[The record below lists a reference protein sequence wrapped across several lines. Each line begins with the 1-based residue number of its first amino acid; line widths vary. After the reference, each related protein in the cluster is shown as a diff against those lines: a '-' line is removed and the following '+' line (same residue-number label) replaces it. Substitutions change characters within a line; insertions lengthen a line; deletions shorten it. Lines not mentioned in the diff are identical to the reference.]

1 MTKVTAPNPTEKP
14 GANPSVQSDWLRDRE
29 AIKPASNL
37 SDSAIQKR
45 IDQLTMP
52 PGALQR
58 LLQPYARLV
67 AHAEA
72 WQLKTPLRIAS
83 LLFAADHSLAVRQ
96 PISAFPQVVTRQ
108 MVRNFLSGGAC
119 QSVLARK
126 RCCSLTVVDIGV
138 ARASSE
144 TWLDSNDGPA
154 KRADDGPMRTYFVD
168 GNIPAFLGAG
178 QKFANGCLDPSAED
192 SLGSD
197 AAKAAFER
205 GFEVAAAVIK
215 RDKPHALVLGEMG
228 IGNTTASTAVAE
240 ILLGSKNSL
249 AGRGTGVGDEGLAAK
264 VTAIKAIRG
273 RFDKK
278 EYSQTTERACAIYT
292 TVAGFEHAALAGAA
306 YAAAMRGVFI
316 ILDGLIV
323 TAAIAPLIDC
333 YENLPS
339 WIIAGHVGS
348 EPAHRQLLEK
358 YRLEPL
364 LDLGLRLGEG
374 SGALLAA
381 GLLMDAHSIAT
392 EMSTFESAGIAT
404 S

>member
-1 MTKVTAPNPTEKP
+1 MTKVTESN
-14 GANPSVQSDWLRDRE
+14 ANEETLFQGNWLQDRE
-29 AIKPASNL
+29 FIKPATNP

-52 PGALQR
+52 PGALER

-96 PISAFPQVVTRQ
+96 PISAFPQIVTRQ

-138 ARASSE
+138 ARAPSQTWEE
-144 TWLDSNDGPA
+144 TKDDASKLP
-154 KRADDGPMRTYFVD
+154 DDGPMRTYFVD
-168 GNIPAFLGAG
+168 GNIPAFLGEG
-178 QKFANGCLDPSAED
+178 QKFATGCLDPSVED
-192 SLGSD
+192 SLGST
-197 AAKAAFER
+197 AARAAFER

-215 RDKPHALVLGEMG
+215 RDKPHAVILGEMG

-240 ILLGSKNSL
+240 ILLRSTSSL
-249 AGRGTGVGDEGLAAK
+249 AGRGTGVNDDGLMAK
-264 VTAIKAIRG
+264 TKAIKAIRH
-273 RFDKK
+273 RFEKRK
-278 EYSQTTERACAIYT
+278 YSQSTDKACALFA

-306 YAAAMRGVFI
+306 YAAATRGVFI

-323 TAAIAPLIDC
+323 TAAIAPLFDC
-333 YENLPS
+333 YENLAS

-381 GLLMDAHSIAT
+381 GLLMDAHCIAT
-392 EMSTFESAGIAT
+392 EMATFENAGV
-404 S
+404 SPS

>member
-1 MTKVTAPNPTEKP
+1 MTKVTESNANEETLFP
-14 GANPSVQSDWLRDRE
+14 GNWLQDRE
-29 AIKPASNL
+29 SIKPATNP

-52 PGALQR
+52 PGALER

-96 PISAFPQVVTRQ
+96 PISAFPQIVTRQ
-108 MVRNFLSGGAC
+108 MIRNFLSGGAC

-138 ARASSE
+138 ARAPSQTWEE
-144 TWLDSNDGPA
+144 TKDDASKLP
-154 KRADDGPMRTYFVD
+154 DDGPMRTYFVD
-168 GNIPAFLGAG
+168 GNIPAFLGEG
-178 QKFANGCLDPSAED
+178 QKFATGCLDPSVED
-192 SLGSD
+192 SLGSE
-197 AAKAAFER
+197 AARAAFER
-205 GFEVAAAVIK
+205 GFEVAAAVVK
-215 RDKPHALVLGEMG
+215 RDKPHAVILGEMG

-240 ILLGSKNSL
+240 ILLRSTSSL
-249 AGRGTGVGDEGLAAK
+249 AGRGTGVSDDGLMAK
-264 VTAIKAIRG
+264 TKAIKAIRH
-273 RFDKK
+273 RFEKREYTQSTDK
-278 EYSQTTERACAIYT
+278 ACALYA

-306 YAAAMRGVFI
+306 YAAATRGVFI

-323 TAAIAPLIDC
+323 TAAIAPLFDC

-381 GLLMDAHSIAT
+381 GLLMDAHCIAT
-392 EMSTFESAGIAT
+392 EMATFENAGV
-404 S
+404 SPS